1 MITNR
6 IGRHESKKR
15 NHQWTRRNARQQR
28 THLTRSVHSHERD
41 MLTVPLTVLLHC
53 PVQAWRVNY
62 PISAQIAFDNF
73 VIVLIKCFIT
83 SVECNA
89 GTFYNKDTH
98 TCQNCAEG
106 SFQNRT
112 GQFSCE
118 PCPAGR
124 WSFGGHS
131 KSFIECFGTWM
142 ILWSDQ
148 VFLNITNIQYCF
160 AILLSSSDS
169 KKRQKFM
176 VISTKKRKTPHSLI
190 DSSNDNMRVGNSLW

>member
-15 NHQWTRRNARQQR
+15 NHQRTRRNARQQR
-28 THLTRSVHSHERD
+28 THLTRSVHLHERD

-148 VFLNITNIQYCF
+148 VHFEYYKYS
-160 AILLSSSDS
+160 ILFCNFIVL
-169 KKRQKFM
+169 F
-176 VISTKKRKTPHSLI
+176 
-190 DSSNDNMRVGNSLW
+190 G